1 MQRVLTGAYSP
12 HPDWGDIHLE
22 AQVQGVLYALRMVGQ
37 VVGYVAEAVEEALP
51 GELVELKAALRDLPV
66 LAKLIPSPFELREM
80 VQGVDVG
87 AVMERLGPSLQE
99 EVGDEEGLGE
109 VVKEGFRNEGNVA
122 GTTWMTVGKKKK
134 RKKKKREGKKSGG
147 VDKGDGNNMFRVLA

>member
-51 GELVELKAALRDLPV
+51 GELLELRAALRDLPG
-66 LAKLIPSPFELREM
+66 LAKLMASGFELREM

-87 AVMERLGPSLQE
+87 GVMERLGTLLQE
-99 EVGDEEGLGE
+99 EVCDEEGLGE
-109 VVKEGFRNEGNVA
+109 VVRQRFRNKGNVA
-122 GTTWMTVGKKKK
+122 GPTWMTVEKKKR
-134 RKKKKREGKKSGG
+134 RKKKKKEGRGSEE
-147 VDKGDGNNMFRVLA
+147 VEKGDGNNMFRVLA